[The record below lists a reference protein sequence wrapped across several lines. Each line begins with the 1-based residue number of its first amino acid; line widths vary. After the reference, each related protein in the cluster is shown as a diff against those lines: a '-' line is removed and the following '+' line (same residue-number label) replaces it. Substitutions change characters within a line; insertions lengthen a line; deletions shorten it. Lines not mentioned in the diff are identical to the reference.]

1 MKKEY
6 VRRLIFWGIVWLIVL
21 GCAIGGVYLY
31 YNGYGESGKIRQKL
45 IPIVNE
51 FNSLDDIADLRQKNN
66 IIVQAEI
73 VSNKIVI
80 NWITSSS
87 QSEFDFTYSKED
99 DMEVLINDYNT
110 SDSMSGEIIARGMMD
125 AIYHVNEGEGSIFT
139 KYELNDFNKTTLR
152 QGANIISS
160 GSDIQVRLN
169 INENIINNIENID
182 INETQV
188 TYITTNELNNLLTS
202 LNETNRFDINKET
215 IRLLVLSK
223 EDKYEIYAENT
234 STEVNNDLYN
244 SVINVIE
251 LLNND
256 TYNLI
261 TTNNDEL
268 NKDVKND
275 DYEVIINAKVEEENE
290 FNENSSLLEVIINK
304 PTEPENPEVT
314 E

>member
-1 MKKEY
+1 MSFINIY
-6 VRRLIFWGIVWLIVL
+6 IF
-21 GCAIGGVYLY
+21 Y
-31 YNGYGESGKIRQKL
+31 
-45 IPIVNE
+45 
-51 FNSLDDIADLRQKNN
+51 
-66 IIVQAEI
+66 
-73 VSNKIVI
+73 
-80 NWITSSS
+80 
-87 QSEFDFTYSKED
+87 
-99 DMEVLINDYNT
+99 
-110 SDSMSGEIIARGMMD
+110 
-125 AIYHVNEGEGSIFT
+125 
-139 KYELNDFNKTTLR
+139 
-152 QGANIISS
+152 
-160 GSDIQVRLN
+160 
-169 INENIINNIENID
+169 IINNIENID